1 MSFRSKPKKTMLK
14 LYGGALSRASIVQ
27 WYLEELQV
35 PYEYVMLDM
44 HAQAHKQPEFLA
56 INPMGRVPAIVDG
69 DFQLWESGAIL
80 LYLAEK
86 YGNSSS
92 IEQRFILS
100 QWVFFGNSTLS
111 SAILVKENIA
121 RDAPE
126 LLNAIEQILALQPFL
141 LGDRFSVAD
150 VAVGSIL
157 AYIPIMLKMDVSEYP
172 DVVNE
177 TKQIMSKLDLNAY
190 PAILKY
196 IKQLSERPAFY
207 KSIGSRYKT

>member
-1 MSFRSKPKKTMLK
+1 MLK

-35 PYEYVMLDM
+35 PYEYVELDM
-44 HAQAHKQPEFLA
+44 HAEAHKQPEFLA

-86 YGNSSS
+86 YGKISSDL
-92 IEQRFILS
+92 EQRTILN
-100 QWVFFGNSTLS
+100 QWVLFGNSTLS
-111 SAILVKENIA
+111 SAILVKENMA
-121 RDAPE
+121 REAPG
-126 LLNAIEQILALQPFL
+126 LLSAIDQILAHQPYL

-157 AYIPIMLKMDVSEYP
+157 AYIPIMLKLDVSAYP
-172 DVVNE
+172 EVVNE
-177 TKQIMSKLDLNAY
+177 TKQLMSKLDLNTY
-190 PAILKY
+190 PAVLNY
-196 IKQLSERPAFY
+196 IKQLSSRPAFQ
-207 KSIGSRYKT
+207 KSIGSRYKV

>member
-1 MSFRSKPKKTMLK
+1 MTMLK

-35 PYEYVMLDM
+35 PYEYVQLDM
-44 HAQAHKQPEFLA
+44 HAEAHKQPEFLA

-86 YGNSSS
+86 YGKISSDL
-92 IEQRFILS
+92 EQRTILT
-100 QWVFFGNSTLS
+100 QWVLFGNSTLS
-111 SAILVKENIA
+111 SAILVKENMA
-121 RDAPE
+121 REAPG
-126 LLNAIEQILALQPFL
+126 LLSAIDQILAHQPYL

-157 AYIPIMLKMDVSEYP
+157 AYIPIMLKLDVSAYP
-172 DVVNE
+172 EVVNE
-177 TKQIMSKLDLNAY
+177 TKQLMSKLDLNTY
-190 PAILKY
+190 PAVLNY
-196 IKQLSERPAFY
+196 IKQLSSRPAFQ
-207 KSIGSRYKT
+207 KSIGSRYKV

>member
-1 MSFRSKPKKTMLK
+1 MLK

-35 PYEYVMLDM
+35 PYEYVHLDM
-44 HAQAHKQPEFLA
+44 QVEEHKQPEFLA
-56 INPMGRVPAIVDG
+56 INPMGRVPAIIDG

-86 YGNSSS
+86 YGNTP
-92 IEQRFILS
+92 ITFEQRAVLT
-100 QWVFFGNSTLS
+100 QWVLFGNSTLS
-111 SAILVKENIA
+111 SAILVKENLL
-121 RDAPE
+121 REAPG
-126 LLNAIEQILALQPFL
+126 LLSAIDRILEHQPFL

-157 AYIPIMLKMDVSEYP
+157 AYIPIMVKIDVSAYP

-177 TKQIMSKLDLNAY
+177 TKELMSKLDLNFY
-190 PAILKY
+190 PAILNY
-196 IKQLSERPAFY
+196 IKQLSARPAFQ
-207 KSIGSRYKT
+207 KSIGARYKV

>member
-1 MSFRSKPKKTMLK
+1 MLK

-35 PYEYVMLDM
+35 PYEYVQLDM
-44 HAQAHKQPEFLA
+44 HAEAHKQPEFLA

-86 YGNSSS
+86 YGKISSDL
-92 IEQRFILS
+92 EQRTILN
-100 QWVFFGNSTLS
+100 QWVLFGNSTLS
-111 SAILVKENIA
+111 SAILVKENMA
-121 RDAPE
+121 REAPG
-126 LLNAIEQILALQPFL
+126 LLSAIDQILAHQPYL

-157 AYIPIMLKMDVSEYP
+157 AYIPIMLKLDVSAYP
-172 DVVNE
+172 EVVNE
-177 TKQIMSKLDLNAY
+177 TKQLMSKLDLNTY
-190 PAILKY
+190 PAVLNY
-196 IKQLSERPAFY
+196 IKQLSSRPAFQ
-207 KSIGSRYKT
+207 KSIGSRYKV

>member
-1 MSFRSKPKKTMLK
+1 MLK

-35 PYEYVMLDM
+35 PYEYLLLDM
-44 HAQAHKQPEFLA
+44 HAEAHKQPQFLT

-86 YGNSSS
+86 YDKIPLSL
-92 IEQRFILS
+92 EQRALLT
-100 QWVFFGNSTLS
+100 QWVLFGNSTLS
-111 SAILVKENIA
+111 SAILVKQNLHE
-121 RDAPE
+121 APW
-126 LLNAIEQILALQPFL
+126 LLSALNQILQRQSFL

-157 AYIPIMLKMDVSEYP
+157 AYIPIMLKMDVSAYP
-172 DVVNE
+172 EVVNQ
-177 TKQIMSKLDLNAY
+177 TKQLMSKLDLNLY
-190 PAILKY
+190 PAILNY
-196 IKQLSERPAFY
+196 IKHLSERPAFQ
-207 KSIGSRYKT
+207 KSILANS

>member
-1 MSFRSKPKKTMLK
+1 MLK